1 MGAIE
6 KRVKKRT
13 RRVQIQ
19 RTVLTTIA
27 VAGIVAWTALAPN
40 TLQLLKYAPGMRRS
54 MQTRANRAR
63 NNLVARGLLE
73 EVYVGKVRSLRI
85 TKRGEVVLAR
95 LSAAEARLK
104 PPSRWDEHWRIVI
117 FDVPERRRGARDKLR
132 IMLESIGFKKLQA
145 SVWIFP
151 YECEDLLLLLKTEY
165 SLGREVIYIVSK
177 DVENDNVLRRKFG
190 LVTS

>member
-6 KRVKKRT
+6 KRVKKRV

-73 EVYVGKVRSLRI
+73 EVYVGKVRSLQI
-85 TKRGEVVLAR
+85 TKRGEVMLAR
-95 LSAAEARLK
+95 LSADDVRLK
-104 PPSRWDEHWRIVI
+104 PPIRWDEHWRIVI

-165 SLGREVIYIVSK
+165 SLGREVIYIVSN
-177 DVENDNVLRRKFG
+177 DVENDSLLRRKFG
-190 LVTS
+190 LVGS